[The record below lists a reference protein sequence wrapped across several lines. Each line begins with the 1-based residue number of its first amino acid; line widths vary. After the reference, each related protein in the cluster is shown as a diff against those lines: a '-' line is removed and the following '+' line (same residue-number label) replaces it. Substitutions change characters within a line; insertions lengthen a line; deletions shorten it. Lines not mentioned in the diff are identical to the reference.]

1 MIAFL
6 LTIAVGTAS
15 GQGRTGCPEAI
26 STATLAQH
34 ISQAD
39 MAFSTMNEED
49 FRAARWTAQRA
60 IRCLGE
66 PVQSGQAAAYYRM
79 EALGSFLDQN
89 HAQTVGFFKSMLT
102 VAPNYMLP
110 EPMAPADHPLRI
122 DFEVAQGTISPPG
135 KPIRKAADGVIRID
149 GRVANEM
156 PVDRPFLFQHQRSDA
171 SIAASAVV
179 GIGVEA
185 PAYSTGRGLQTEK
198 TARRVPTD
206 VVTVKR
212 SRQPLNVNLP
222 LAATA
227 ALSTAVA
234 GITYVAAMGHE
245 AEFNDE
251 DTARADLADLRKKT
265 NSMVFVSAISASVAL
280 TTGTAAFVV
289 GGTF

>member
-6 LTIAVGTAS
+6 ISVAMGTAS
-15 GQGRTGCPEAI
+15 AQDRSGCPEAV
-26 STATLAQH
+26 STATLAQY

-89 HAQTVGFFKSMLT
+89 HAQTVGFFKSMLS

-110 EPMAPADHPLRI
+110 EPMAPTDHPLRI
-122 DFEVAQGTISPPG
+122 DFEVAQGSIAPPG
-135 KPIRKAADGVIRID
+135 IPIRRAADGVIRIH

-156 PVDRPFLFQHQRSDA
+156 PVDRPFLFQHQRDDA

-185 PAYSTGRGLQTEK
+185 PAYATGRGLQTEK
-198 TARRVPTD
+198 TARRIPTD
-206 VVTVKR
+206 VVVTKR
-212 SRQPLNVNLP
+212 SRSTVNVNVP

-227 ALSTAVA
+227 AVSAAVA
-234 GITYVAAMGHE
+234 GIAYVAAMGHE
-245 AEFNDE
+245 AEFNDA
-251 DTARADLADLRKKT
+251 DTPRADLAELRKKT
-265 NSMVFVSAISASVAL
+265 NAMVFVSATSASVAL